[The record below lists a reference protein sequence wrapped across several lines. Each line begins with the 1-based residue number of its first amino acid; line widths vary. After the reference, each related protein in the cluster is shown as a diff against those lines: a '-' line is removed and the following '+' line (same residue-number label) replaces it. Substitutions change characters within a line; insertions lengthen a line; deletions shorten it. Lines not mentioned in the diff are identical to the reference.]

1 MAPDGHLW
9 FHPNGHDWSE
19 DFSKES
25 LATRGLFIH
34 ELTHVW
40 QHQAGRNLLRERGLW
55 ARYDYVLEPGKPFSA
70 YGIEQQAE
78 IMRHAYEQ
86 REGRARPALPP
97 LGVYAALLPFSPWTG
112 PTDMTPDLARA

>member
-40 QHQAGRNLLRERGLW
+40 QHQAGRNLLRERGLR

-78 IMRHAYEQ
+78 IVRHYYLL
-86 REGRARPALPP
+86 REGLVIGGAPGVEAYRAI
-97 LGVYAALLPFSPWTG
+97 LPFMPQDSSSF
-112 PTDMTPDLARA
+112 A